1 MAKKRHRR
9 GARTKPPVIDKKK
22 QIALDDLAAG
32 KKLAFHHTHII
43 GLAIGPSIFLL
54 TLRDKL
60 TEKTGGLIKYYIFFL
75 FGVATLGSILYYGFP
90 TPTPYVGDTK
100 AYKRRA
106 VFLLA
111 LAIFG
116 NLAVWVPI
124 IYAYGAFDWLI
135 ERLPARQTL
144 GTNFYIGVAFVA
156 GAVTSGVLGN
166 LAYDILKYYA
176 RKVREKQKG

>member
-1 MAKKRHRR
+1 MAKKKQRKVARR
-9 GARTKPPVIDKKK
+9 KTPVIDKKK

-43 GLAIGPSIFLL
+43 SLAIGPTIYLYA
-54 TLRDKL
+54 LRDRL
-60 TEKTGGLIKYYIFFL
+60 IEKTGGLIKYYMVFL
-75 FGVATLGSILYYGFP
+75 VGLGILGSFLYHGYP

-116 NLAVWVPI
+116 NIAVLVPI

-135 ERLPARQTL
+135 ERLPARKTL

-166 LAYDILKYYA
+166 LSYDILKHYA
-176 RKVREKQKG
+176 RKVRERQKS